1 MALDRLILN
10 RNKFKKNCEAFDIKG
25 AHGSFF
31 QTMNLYNS
39 LAKTI
44 YFLFFINTI
53 KEDYTI
59 HVKPPNQQKIMIGS
73 MYFLY
78 KNYLQPFDKILSISI
93 PINRSNFL
101 PLLSLKIN

>member
-44 YFLFFINTI
+44 YFLFFYKYYQRGLYYSCEATQSTKNNDR
-53 KEDYTI
+53 K
-59 HVKPPNQQKIMIGS
+59 HV
-73 MYFLY
+73 F
-78 KNYLQPFDKILSISI
+78 
-93 PINRSNFL
+93 
-101 PLLSLKIN
+101 SL

>member
-31 QTMNLYNS
+31 QTMNLCNS

-53 KEDYTI
+53 KECHI
-59 HVKPPNQQKIMIGS
+59 VHVKPPNQQNNGRLHV
-73 MYFLY
+73 F
-78 KNYLQPFDKILSISI
+78 
-93 PINRSNFL
+93 
-101 PLLSLKIN
+101 SL

>member
-10 RNKFKKNCEAFDIKG
+10 RNKFKKNREAFDIKG

-31 QTMNLYNS
+31 QTMNLCNS

-53 KEDYTI
+53 KEYHTV
-59 HVKPPNQQKIMIGS
+59 HVKP
-73 MYFLY
+73 
-78 KNYLQPFDKILSISI
+78 
-93 PINRSNFL
+93 INHSNFL
-101 PLLSLKIN
+101 PLLSLTIN